1 MPTDNPRG
9 YTVAEVAR
17 LYRVSE
23 DKIRNW
29 IKKGRLGAINTADPR
44 CVRPRFVVLPHHLA
58 EFERANSVAPPPK
71 PPRRRKRTAEID
83 YFPDY

>member
-1 MPTDNPRG
+1 MPTDTPRG
-9 YTVAEVAR
+9 CTVAEVAK

-29 IKKGRLGAINTADPR
+29 IKNGRLGAINTANTR
-44 CVRPRFVVLPHHLA
+44 CGKPRFVVLSHHLA
-58 EFERANSVAPPPK
+58 EFERVNSVAPPPK

-83 YFPDY
+83 FYPD